1 MSKIKKALVRREG
14 KDLKKG
20 LVARETTAGVYV
32 FDPKQPG
39 ENATTA
45 EWFAFNSPM
54 ITTSVYEE

>member
-1 MSKIKKALVRREG
+1 MKIKKALVRKEG
-14 KDLKKG
+14 KEIKKG
-20 LVARETTAGVYV
+20 IVARETTAGVYV
-32 FDPKQPG
+32 FDPKQSG